1 MKAIVALGFGVTLM
15 LASDLAL
22 ASAASARASDLP
34 RRDGRNHPLDTLLV
48 GVNEK
53 IEENRRQR
61 AQQQELARLAEEE
74 QRLQAEI
81 AAEQA
86 RLMAQQQAEAE
97 ADAKR
102 RQERQ
107 QQLENR
113 RRLIGAG
120 VGAGVGFGAG
130 MDAQGTIEMM
140 QTFSEGVANDDPNQV
155 RRGSQSVANDY
166 IQRRQQELA
175 ELRARRA
182 GVTSGAPASS
192 PAPAPAQVASN
203 AATRSTNLE
212 SKFFGT
218 YRSDMCPGN
227 CYWQLNADG
236 SGVWSSGL
244 MGGRTVTIPIS
255 WWPLRDATGGV
266 QKEVSGGEVSYILGV
281 RYNQSV
287 PEEVKKGMTAAGRA
301 SGESTLRVS
310 QSADGSQCCFLNFR
324 GQLNAYYR
332 K

>member
-1 MKAIVALGFGVTLM
+1 MRVLELGFFITLM
-15 LASDLAL
+15 LISDLAL

-48 GVNEK
+48 GVNEQ

-86 RLMAQQQAEAE
+86 RLMEQQAEAE

-182 GVTSGAPASS
+182 GVSSGAPAA
-192 PAPAPAQVASN
+192 APAPARQQVASN
-203 AATRSTNLE
+203 SAATRSGNLE
-212 SKFFGT
+212 AKFFGT
-218 YRSDMCPGN
+218 YRSDACPSN

-236 SGVWSSGL
+236 SGVWSAGFLDGSS
-244 MGGRTVTIPIS
+244 VTIPIS
-255 WWPLRDATGGV
+255 WWPLIDSTGGV
-266 QKEVSGGEVSYILGV
+266 QKEISTGEVGYILGV

-287 PEEVKKGMTAAGRA
+287 PERVKKGMTFAGQA
-301 SGESTLRVS
+301 SNESTLRVS
-310 QSADGSQCCFLNFR
+310 QSSDGSQCCFLNFR

>member
-1 MKAIVALGFGVTLM
+1 MKTFAVMTFGVALVLV
-15 LASDLAL
+15 SDLVL
-22 ASAASARASDLP
+22 ASAASSRASDLP
-34 RRDGRNHPLDTLLV
+34 RRDGRNHPLDSLLV
-48 GVNEK
+48 GVNEQ
-53 IEENRRQR
+53 IEENRRRR

-86 RLMAQQQAEAE
+86 RLLEQQAKEQ
-97 ADAKR
+97 ADAQR

-120 VGAGVGFGAG
+120 VGAGVGVGAG

-155 RRGSQSVANDY
+155 YRGGQRVANDY

-182 GVTSGAPASS
+182 GVAGGTPT
-192 PAPAPAQVASN
+192 PAPAAAPTQMAANS
-203 AATRSTNLE
+203 AATTSGKLE

-218 YRSDMCPGN
+218 YRSDSCPSN

-236 SGVWSSGL
+236 SGVWSAGFLDGSSA
-244 MGGRTVTIPIS
+244 TIPIT
-255 WWPLRDATGGV
+255 WWPLIDSTGGV
-266 QKEVSGGEVSYILGV
+266 QKAVSSSEVGYILGV

-287 PEEVKKGMTAAGRA
+287 PERVKKGMTFAGQA
-301 SGESTLRVS
+301 SNESTLRVY

-324 GQLNAYYR
+324 GQLNAFYR